1 MVNVQCRQGSWR
13 FACNDGKECGGHTMV
28 DKECV
33 QTAGLVAVGGKACG
47 GEKHECVCITMC

>member
-1 MVNVQCRQGSWR
+1 
-13 FACNDGKECGGHTMV
+13 MV